1 MQRDFRTAWGS
12 IDCILANQ
20 NPKMNDNGSAIL
32 RWYALKVYFNK
43 VSDMEEMLGEE
54 NVECYVPYL
63 DQVCA
68 REEDSKKRQVAI
80 PSLMFFTRLPLRPG
94 VCSRWFAARRW
105 SIHIRLWRGGYP
117 RPSRSMR

>member
-20 NPKMNDNGSAIL
+20 NPKMSDNGSATL

-68 REEDSKKRQVAI
+68 KEEDSKKRQVAI
-80 PSLMFFTRLPLRPG
+80 PSLMFFHSSPLE
-94 VCSRWFAARRW
+94 ARRVQQVV
-105 SIHIRLWRGGYP
+105 RGKAMVYTHQTL
-117 RPSRSMR
+117 

>member
-1 MQRDFRTAWGS
+1 
-12 IDCILANQ
+12 
-20 NPKMNDNGSAIL
+20 MNDNGSATL

-68 REEDSKKRQVAI
+68 KEQDGKKR
-80 PSLMFFTRLPLRPG
+80 
-94 VCSRWFAARRW
+94 
-105 SIHIRLWRGGYP
+105 
-117 RPSRSMR
+117 

>member
-1 MQRDFRTAWGS
+1 
-12 IDCILANQ
+12 
-20 NPKMNDNGSAIL
+20 MNDNGSATL

-68 REEDSKKRQVAI
+68 KEEDSKKRQVAI
-80 PSLMFFTRLPLRPG
+80 PSLMFFG

-117 RPSRSMR
+117 HPSRSVR

>member
-1 MQRDFRTAWGS
+1 
-12 IDCILANQ
+12 
-20 NPKMNDNGSAIL
+20 MNNNGSATL

-68 REEDSKKRQVAI
+68 KEEDSKKRQVAI
-80 PSLMFFTRLPLRPG
+80 PSLMFFHSSPLEARR
-94 VCSRWFAARRW
+94 VQQVVRARRW
-105 SIHIRLWRGGYP
+105 SIHISLWRGGYP
-117 RPSRSMR
+117 HPSRSGR

>member
-1 MQRDFRTAWGS
+1 MQRDSRTAWGS

-20 NPKMNDNGSAIL
+20 NPKMNDNGSATL

-68 REEDSKKRQVAI
+68 KEDDSKKRQVAI
-80 PSLMFFTRLPLRPG
+80 PSAHVFSLVSP
-94 VCSRWFAARRW
+94 
-105 SIHIRLWRGGYP
+105 
-117 RPSRSMR
+117 

>member
-1 MQRDFRTAWGS
+1 MQRDSRTAWGS

-20 NPKMNDNGSAIL
+20 NPKMNDNGSATL

-68 REEDSKKRQVAI
+68 KEEDGSPDKPRGLSIQPCKSEKEEPYIRHSSQGR
-80 PSLMFFTRLPLRPG
+80 SECLYLR
-94 VCSRWFAARRW
+94 
-105 SIHIRLWRGGYP
+105 IE
-117 RPSRSMR
+117 